1 MKTKAAD
8 AEKQVVAIAEAVEKT
23 KAELNVSP
31 DVEAAETVV
40 KRHGEELKALEE
52 KLKAEYEVSLKTAV
66 EEALKARGEGS
77 SDVDTQAAIDAA
89 VAEVEK
95 KAQTRLQ
102 EEISSAVERGR
113 MEQAAKNKLK
123 DSQLFKAQ
131 KRVKELEQQIHEW
144 QASGINLPS
153 PSSTSGAPP
162 TIPASSPTSVI
173 PTQPAAKLAATTG
186 QPATNPT
193 IQPPSKPSGS
203 SQAKPPVI
211 SATTSNTS
219 QPPLTRKPPLGPSG
233 ASLTRG
239 GVPQGPGRGG
249 AMLRGRG
256 GVTRG
261 GPPLRQPPVK
271 PAAAPAT
278 SGGVSIMG
286 AASKRPREESTSS
299 SEDSLAK
306 RLKPADAAT

>member
-1 MKTKAAD
+1 MKTKATD
-8 AEKQVVAIAEAVEKT
+8 AEKQVAAIAEAVEKT
-23 KAELNVSP
+23 KAEMSVNP
-31 DVEAAETVV
+31 DVEAAETLV

-52 KLKAEYEVSLKTAV
+52 KLKAEYEGSLKTA
-66 EEALKARGEGS
+66 GP
-77 SDVDTQAAIDAA
+77 SDADTQAAIDAA
-89 VAEVEK
+89 VAEFDK
-95 KAQTRLQ
+95 KAKARLQ

-144 QASGINLPS
+144 QASGIDLPS
-153 PSSTSGAPP
+153 PSTSGPPP
-162 TIPASSPTSVI
+162 TIPASSPTVV
-173 PTQPAAKLAATTG
+173 PTQPVAKLAATTG
-186 QPATNPT
+186 QPAANQPQLSTS
-193 IQPPSKPSGS
+193 QPPSKPSGI
-203 SQAKPPVI
+203 SQPKQPATTV
-211 SATTSNTS
+211 TTSNTS
-219 QPPLTRKPPLGPSG
+219 QPPLARKPPLGPSG
-233 ASLTRG
+233 ASLTR

-256 GVTRG
+256 GGATRG
-261 GPPLRQPPVK
+261 GAPLRQPPVK
-271 PAAAPAT
+271 PAAAAAAT

-286 AASKRPREESTSS
+286 AASKRPREETSSS